1 MHPIPNSYLLE
12 KKFLDKIHNGVSS
25 DLSQAVFT
33 VVTIII
39 QNAF

>member
-1 MHPIPNSYLLE
+1 MHPIPNTCGE